1 MVPCVDG
8 SVLAR
13 FGERGRAVLF
23 EVIAAVG
30 VAILVDVIVDEG
42 MGGGEFLQG
51 LYISEH
57 RHRCFS
63 PPERLVEILGP
74 IVEPPATDLRLSIT
88 DHIHRCAV

>member
-1 MVPCVDG
+1 M
-8 SVLAR
+8 LAR

-23 EVIAAVG
+23 EVIAAVE
-30 VAILVDVIVDEG
+30 VAILVEVIVDEG

-51 LYISEH
+51 LYISEL

-63 PPERLVEILGP
+63 SPERLVGVLGP
-74 IVEPPATDLRLSIT
+74 IVELPATDLRLSST